1 MLIIVLV
8 FFALSLMTF
17 CRDVESV
24 TVVKHKRFGSF
35 QEAFL
40 ADLEAFSELRHFA
53 VYSLHRKKAETKSRL
68 VPILQVRLLVLQR
81 TT

>member
-1 MLIIVLV
+1 MLIVLV

-17 CRDVESV
+17 CQDVESA
-24 TVVKHKRFGSF
+24 TLVKHKGLRSF

-40 ADLEAFSELRHFA
+40 ADPESFSDLRNFA

-68 VPILQVRLLVLQR
+68 VSILQVRLLVLQR